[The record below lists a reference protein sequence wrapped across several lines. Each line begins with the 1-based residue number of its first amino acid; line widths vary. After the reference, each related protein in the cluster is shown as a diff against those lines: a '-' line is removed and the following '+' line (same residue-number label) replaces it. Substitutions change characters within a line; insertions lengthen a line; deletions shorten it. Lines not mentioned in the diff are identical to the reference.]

1 MLKKIILLLVILLSL
16 SSCWTN
22 NLEQKG
28 IKEKNTVDNSIK
40 KVEKKWLWAIWE
52 TGKITV
58 SSWFTK

>member
-28 IKEKNTVDNSIK
+28 IKEKNTVNNSIQ
-40 KVEKKWLWAIWE
+40 KVEKKWLWAIWG